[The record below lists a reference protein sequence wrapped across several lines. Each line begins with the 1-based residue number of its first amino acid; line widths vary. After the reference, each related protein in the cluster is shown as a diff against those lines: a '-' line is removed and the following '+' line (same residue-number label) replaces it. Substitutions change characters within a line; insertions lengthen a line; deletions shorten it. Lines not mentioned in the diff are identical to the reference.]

1 MTTSGTSTFNLTR
14 DQIIKSALR
23 KVGAIESSETP
34 SASMVSDCA
43 EALNMMV
50 KEWDT
55 LGIHLWTEAEG
66 ALFLQPGQYQYSL
79 GTGST
84 DHGTQTNP
92 PNYTQTSLDAAA
104 VAGATSITV
113 DSIANILNG
122 DNIGVVLDSGDIFW
136 TTVSG
141 SPSGVTVNLA
151 SGLTSAAASG
161 NNVYDYTTAILR
173 PLRIAAARRML
184 ISSGIETPMVRMS
197 RLDYRDLPNKANTGI
212 PTQFFYDPLGGAI
225 NYGIIYIWP
234 APVDATN
241 LVKFTWYRQIQ
252 DFNAAGNTPD
262 FPQEWLNALVWNLA
276 VEMAP
281 EFDLTPTRFAVLKT
295 QAKEKLDM
303 VTGWD
308 REPESIY
315 FGVSYDQPY
324 AR

>member
-1 MTTSGTSTFNLTR
+1 MATSGTSTFNLTR

-23 KVGAIESSETP
+23 KAGAIESSETP
-34 SASMVSDCA
+34 SAAMVNDCA
-43 EALNMMV
+43 DALNMMV

-55 LGIHLWTEAEG
+55 LGIHLWTESEG
-66 ALFLQPGQYQYSL
+66 TLFLQPGQYQYSL
-79 GTGST
+79 GPSSP
-84 DHGTQTNP
+84 DHATQTLP
-92 PNYTQTSLDAAA
+92 PNYIQTTLTAAA
-104 VAGATSITV
+104 SAGATSITV
-113 DSIANILNG
+113 DSITNMLNG

-141 SPSGVTVNLA
+141 SPSGSIVTLT

-173 PLRIAAARRML
+173 PLRLVAARRKL

-225 NYGIIYIWP
+225 NYGIFYIWP

-241 LVKFTWYRQIQ
+241 LVNFTWYRQIQ
-252 DFNAAGNTPD
+252 DFNSAGDTPD
-262 FPQEWLNALVWNLA
+262 FPQEWINALVWNLA
-276 VEMAP
+276 AEMAP
-281 EFDLTPTRFAVLKT
+281 EFDLTPTRFTLLKA
-295 QAKEKLDM
+295 QAQQKLDM

-308 REPESIY
+308 REPESVY